1 MNVRYRTIVV
11 DDHPLMRRGIQQL
24 LALDDR
30 FETIAEAGN
39 GEQALG
45 LVRDLHPD
53 LLLLDLAMPGLSGLE
68 TLRRLRSE
76 AHHCRVVILTVSA
89 SRSDVFTLLDAGAD
103 GYLLKDSEPELLL
116 AQIVQVAEGGQAFS
130 ASLQRWR
137 ESQAEQEERFS
148 TLTPREK
155 AVLQEVARGLSNKEV
170 SQNLSITELTV
181 KVHLRSVMRK
191 LNVRS
196 RVAATVLW
204 LAAHP

>member
-11 DDHPLMRRGIQQL
+11 DDHPLMRRGLQQL

-39 GEQALG
+39 GEEALS

-53 LLLLDLAMPGLSGLE
+53 LLLLDLAMPGLSGLQ
-68 TLRRLRSE
+68 TLQRLRSE
-76 AHHCRVVILTVSA
+76 AHACRVVILTVSD

-191 LNVRS
+191 LKVHS

-204 LAAHP
+204 LAAYP